1 MSGRSCPRLARPSI
15 VAAASSDPYFGN
27 AQGENYVLT
36 KAPRLTTQK
45 RCVKLKLQDEV
56 YVYD

>member
-1 MSGRSCPRLARPSI
+1 VARPSI